1 MAGRI
6 VAMELTLSSFDFML
20 PIHLIAQEPCARRD
34 HSRLLVMDRK
44 TGNREHLIFNRIIDY
59 LNPGDVL
66 VINNTKVVPARL
78 EGRKKSGG
86 RVECL
91 VLNYPSDSVLG
102 SYTTAC
108 LLKARRKMRPGER
121 INFGP
126 GLEGEILPPSPN
138 GTALI
143 RFIFEGSFD
152 SALKKFG
159 SVPLP
164 PYIKRDGF
172 DSSLKDR
179 DPERYQTVYAYHPGA
194 VAAPTAG
201 LHFSAEL
208 MTALQAKGVF
218 FAPIT
223 LHVGYGTFAPIKT
236 ENIEEH
242 KIHTETFQVTA
253 QAAEVIGE
261 QKSLGKRIIA
271 VGTTSARVLEYQAV
285 KHGFIKSEEGECDLF
300 IRPGFSFQMIDGLI
314 TNFHLPRTTLLLLVS
329 AFAGRERI
337 LKAYQEAIEDDYRF
351 YSYGDAMLIV

>member
-1 MAGRI
+1 
-6 VAMELTLSSFDFML
+6 MELTLSYFDFTL
-20 PIHLIAQEPCARRD
+20 PPHLIAQEPCARRD
-34 HSRLLVMDRK
+34 HSRLLVLDRK
-44 TGNREHLIFNRIIDY
+44 TGNREHHIFNRIIDY

-78 EGRKKSGG
+78 EGKKKSGG

-91 VLNYPSDSVLG
+91 VLNYPVGPIFGACTIS
-102 SYTTAC
+102 C

-121 INFGP
+121 LNFGP

-138 GTALI
+138 GTALV

-152 SALKKFG
+152 SALERFG

-164 PYIKRDGF
+164 PYIKRNGP
-172 DSSLKDR
+172 DSSRQEQDL
-179 DPERYQTVYAYHPGA
+179 ERYQTVYALHPGA
-194 VAAPTAG
+194 IAAPTAG
-201 LHFSAEL
+201 LHFSPEL
-208 MTALQAKGVF
+208 MTALREKGIF

-236 ENIEEH
+236 ENIAEH
-242 KIHTETFQVTA
+242 KIHTEAFQVTA

-261 QKSLGKRIIA
+261 QKRRGKRIIA

-285 KHGFIKSEEGECDLF
+285 KHGCIKSEEGECDFF
-300 IRPGFSFQMIDGLI
+300 ISPGFSFQMIDGLI

-329 AFAGRERI
+329 AFAGREKI
-337 LKAYQEAIEDDYRF
+337 LQAYQEAIEHDYRF
-351 YSYGDAMLIV
+351 YSYGDAMFII